1 MEDIKLICVSCPKG
15 CTLTVT
21 TDGDTIVE
29 VRDASCKRGEAYAHQ
44 EITDPRRMVA
54 TTVKVNHGT
63 HPLVPVYTAA
73 PVPKPLIFDI
83 LAEIRKTELQA
94 PVKTEQIVIENVL
107 DTGINVIA
115 SRDMPRVKPNN

>member
-1 MEDIKLICVSCPKG
+1 MEDIKMICVSCPKG

-21 TDGDTIVE
+21 TDGDTIVK
-29 VRDASCKRGEAYAHQ
+29 VADASCKRGEDYAHQ
-44 EITDPRRMVA
+44 EITDPRRMIA
-54 TTVKVNHGT
+54 TTVKVKNGI

-83 LAEIRKTELQA
+83 LAEIRKAELQA
-94 PVKTEQIVIENVL
+94 PVKTEQVVIENVL

-115 SRDMPRVKPNN
+115 SRDMPQIGN

>member
-1 MEDIKLICVSCPKG
+1 MKDIKMICVSCPKG

-21 TDGDTIVE
+21 TAGDTV
-29 VRDASCKRGEAYAHQ
+29 VKVTNASCKRGEDYAHQ

-54 TTVKVNHGT
+54 STVKVKNGT

-107 DTGINVIA
+107 NTGINVIA
-115 SRDMPRVKPNN
+115 SRDMPRTTN

>member
-1 MEDIKLICVSCPKG
+1 MEDIKMICVSCPKG

-21 TDGDTIVE
+21 KEGNTVVKVTDAT
-29 VRDASCKRGEAYAHQ
+29 CKRGEDYAHQ

-54 TTVKVNHGT
+54 TTVKVKNGI

-83 LAEIRKTELQA
+83 LAEIRKTELSA
-94 PVKTEQIVIENVL
+94 PVTTDQVIIENVL
-107 DTGINVIA
+107 DTGVDIIA
-115 SRDMPRVKPNN
+115 SRDMPRADG

>member
-1 MEDIKLICVSCPKG
+1 MEDIKMICVSCPKG

-21 TDGDTIVE
+21 TDGKTV
-29 VRDASCKRGEAYAHQ
+29 VKVSDASCKRGEDYAHQ

-54 TTVKVNHGT
+54 STVKVKNGT

-83 LAEIRKTELQA
+83 LAEIRKTELKA
-94 PVKTEQIVIENVL
+94 PVKTEQVVIENVL
-107 DTGINVIA
+107 NTGINIIA
-115 SRDMPRVKPNN
+115 SRDMPRITS

>member
-1 MEDIKLICVSCPKG
+1 MEEIKMICVSCPKG

-21 TDGDTIVE
+21 TDGKTV
-29 VRDASCKRGEAYAHQ
+29 VKVTDASCKRGEDYAHQ

-54 TTVKVNHGT
+54 STVKVKNGT

-94 PVKTEQIVIENVL
+94 PVKTEQVVIENVL
-107 DTGINVIA
+107 NTGIDIIA
-115 SRDMPRVKPNN
+115 SRDMPRITS

>member
-1 MEDIKLICVSCPKG
+1 MEDIKMICVSCPKG

-21 TDGDTIVE
+21 KEGSTVVKVTDAT
-29 VRDASCKRGEAYAHQ
+29 CKRGEDYAHQ

-54 TTVKVNHGT
+54 TTVRVNNGI

-83 LAEIRKTELQA
+83 LAEIRKTELTA
-94 PVKTEQIVIENVL
+94 PVATEQVIIKNVL
-107 DTGINVIA
+107 GTGVDIIA
-115 SRDMPRVKPNN
+115 SRDMPRADG